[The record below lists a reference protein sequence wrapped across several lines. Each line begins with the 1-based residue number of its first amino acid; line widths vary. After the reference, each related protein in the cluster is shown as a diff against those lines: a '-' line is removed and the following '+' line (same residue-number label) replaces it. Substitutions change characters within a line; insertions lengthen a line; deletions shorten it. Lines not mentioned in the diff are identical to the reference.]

1 MDSAAVVKK
10 AKDTSF
16 IDSLGLNVHSLEGYL
31 LPDKYDLYERSTP
44 TEIIGIFYNNFKK
57 FMTDS
62 LRMRADSLGY
72 SMHQILTLASIV
84 EGETN
89 KKEEMPLISSVYWN
103 RLKIGMPLEAD
114 PTIQYLLQPDGWK
127 RLLYKDLKVK
137 SPYNTYVNTGLPP
150 GPINNPG
157 REAILASL
165 YPADTGYL
173 YFVADG
179 KGGHRFAENYS
190 QHLKNVNEYRKWLR
204 QQQKK

>member
-1 MDSAAVVKK
+1 
-10 AKDTSF
+10 
-16 IDSLGLNVHSLEGYL
+16 
-31 LPDKYDLYERSTP
+31 
-44 TEIIGIFYNNFKK
+44 
-57 FMTDS
+57 
-62 LRMRADSLGY
+62 
-72 SMHQILTLASIV
+72 
-84 EGETN
+84 
-89 KKEEMPLISSVYWN
+89 
-103 RLKIGMPLEAD
+103 MPLEAD